1 MTCGARRLAVNPYVV
16 STYRNDNYKGKI
28 LQKILRIFL
37 DLQGKKDDNIYISS
51 KQQYPAEKDKIMTLE
66 RNSKWATLSDFDKAQ
81 LSSWLSE
88 RYELECKESLGG
100 TLTKAERDRMN
111 LLTSWLGRDSE
122 YLPTLGDLMEYHN
135 YQGCE

>member
-1 MTCGARRLAVNPYVV
+1 MTRGPRGGAVSPYTV
-16 STYRNDNYKGKI
+16 STYRNDKCKGKI

-66 RNSKWATLSDFDKAQ
+66 RNPKWAALSDFDKAQ
-81 LSSWLSE
+81 LSSWLCE
-88 RYELECKESLGG
+88 RYELECKEALTG
-100 TLTKAERDRMN
+100 TLTKAERDQID